1 MKTLTLLVPTV
12 VEAAK
17 AAMREARE
25 HPMRALRLSQA
36 DFQKSRKGI
45 NGHGQANVAR
55 MVLNRITRNMKR
67 KADIR
72 RHRSRIAAVNVQQD
86 INRGRFTKEGEVE
99 ARDLIARLT
108 RKPTHEKSNAPKMT
122 GISRKAAHLG
132 AKEDD
137 HKERVKES
145 TGMAIVYA
153 AQTPPKAC
161 PPIRIRS
168 SYLQQVQ
175 RGK

>member
-72 RHRSRIAAVNVQQD
+72 RHRSSIAAVNVQED

-108 RKPTHEKSNAPKMT
+108 RKPRHEF
-122 GISRKAAHLG
+122 
-132 AKEDD
+132 
-137 HKERVKES
+137 S
-145 TGMAIVYA
+145 T
-153 AQTPPKAC
+153 C
-161 PPIRIRS
+161 E
-168 SYLQQVQ
+168 
-175 RGK
+175 